1 MADENMQACKG
12 TCTIGHAR
20 VGRCPWADGV
30 VPRLDMVEAFAS
42 ALGGEDGFA
51 VSMDASAT
59 IDKQARSSV
68 LKGIGAT
75 AQIGTT
81 AHPRTA

>member
-1 MADENMQACKG
+1 M
-12 TCTIGHAR
+12 IRHAH

-30 VPRLDMVEAFAS
+30 VPRLDMVQAFAS
-42 ALGGEDGFA
+42 ALGGKDHLT
-51 VSMDASAT
+51 VSMDASAA

-68 LKGIGAT
+68 LEGIGAM